1 MSNAFHDFLRQKESV
16 TLENETNQMA
26 ERLQALREQMNR
38 EKELRDAAEAQKVSQ
53 LLKRIVILIF
63 SENMRHSLCIQLS
76 SKIKIK

>member
-1 MSNAFHDFLRQKESV
+1 MACDFLRQKESV

-53 LLKRIVILIF
+53 LLKRIVILICF
-63 SENMRHSLCIQLS
+63 QKTCAIRYAFIFLR
-76 SKIKIK
+76 K